1 MEQTERLKSR
11 LDHVEAVEPMLSALR
26 SISSS
31 SRVLALNRAR
41 RTAAFSHE
49 MADVVAIVGA
59 RVGHTPGASHRRARG
74 APRLLVAIGSERGLC
89 GGFNDVMADYVQRAW
104 AAQDQRTLCLVVL
117 GSRLSRVLDRL
128 GVAIDTHQPM
138 SAIGVPR
145 FELAQELVQSW
156 LERWDRGAI
165 ASVDVA
171 YTGSADLVEQTPRTT
186 RLLPPKRPSASLRP
200 GGWAPWMEA
209 DEKVLQR
216 RTIELWTAASFY
228 EMLLRSSAA
237 EHTARFQLL
246 EGASQNAERLIDELR
261 LYLQTARQ
269 EAITLELQDLAAGA
283 GLIGRR

>member
-11 LDHVEAVEPMLSALR
+11 LDNVEAVEPMLSALR

-41 RTAAFSHE
+41 RAAAFSNE
-49 MADVVAIVGA
+49 MAGIVAVVGG
-59 RVGHTPGASHRRARG
+59 RTGGSPGASRRRARG

-89 GGFNDVMADYVQRAW
+89 GSFNDVMAHYVQRTW
-104 AAQDQRTLCLVVL
+104 AVQDQRALRLVVL
-117 GSRLSRVLDRL
+117 GGRLSRVLDRL
-128 GVAIDTHQPM
+128 GVAIDEHQPM
-138 SAIGVPR
+138 SATGVPR
-145 FELAQELVQSW
+145 FQLAEGLVQSW
-156 LERWDRGAI
+156 LEGWNRGTI
-165 ASVDVA
+165 AGVDVS
-171 YTGSADLVEQTPRTT
+171 YTGSGDLMKQAPRMA
-186 RLLPPKRPSASLRP
+186 RLLPPKRPSPSLRS
-200 GGWAPWMEA
+200 GWWAPWIEA
-209 DEKVLQR
+209 DEKVLHR
-216 RTIELWTAASFY
+216 RAIELWTAASFY

-269 EAITLELQDLAAGA
+269 EAITSELQDLAAGA